1 MTMSAKL
8 PMLCGYR
15 VLDITQFVAG
25 PTCARLLAEMGAEV
39 IKLELGPHG
48 DRGRGSGL
56 KPRDPRYRDSSQ
68 STYFFQHNH
77 SKKSVALD
85 LKSERAREIVRRLA
99 ARVDV
104 VVENFSPGVMA
115 RAGLSY
121 ERLREKNPGL
131 IMCSI
136 SMAGQSGPLSGLAGY
151 DYMAAAYAGVT
162 SIVGEADR
170 PPAQL
175 ALAMGDSYTGIAA
188 AMAIGFALLHRERT
202 GEGQYIESALID
214 SYFHMQEVNVP
225 RVSLQ
230 GGAYV
235 PQRAGS
241 LHPDGG
247 PIGVFRYRDGEYVS
261 LMVLPHQWPQLVRA
275 LGRAELADDARFNTS
290 KARRDNNEALRA
302 IIEEWLSRFPS
313 RDAALAA
320 LAAERVPCAPVLTL
334 NEAMAL
340 THVRERG
347 TVRRVRDP
355 HIGEF
360 DIPGL
365 PVRFSRWS
373 TQADLRADLLGE
385 HNEEVLREVGG
396 LSDAEISDLYETQ
409 VLVRDPL
416 VGAASAS

>member
-1 MTMSAKL
+1 
-8 PMLCGYR
+8 
-15 VLDITQFVAG
+15 
-25 PTCARLLAEMGAEV
+25 
-39 IKLELGPHG
+39 
-48 DRGRGSGL
+48 
-56 KPRDPRYRDSSQ
+56 
-68 STYFFQHNH
+68 
-77 SKKSVALD
+77 
-85 LKSERAREIVRRLA
+85 
-99 ARVDV
+99 
-104 VVENFSPGVMA
+104 GVMA

-121 ERLREKNPGL
+121 ERLREENPSL

-136 SMAGQSGPLSGLAGY
+136 SMAGQSGPLSGLPGY

-162 SIVGEADR
+162 STVGEADR

-230 GGAYV
+230 GGAFV
-235 PQRAGS
+235 PRRAGS
-241 LHPDGG
+241 RHPDGG

-261 LMVLPHQWPQLVRA
+261 LMVQPHQWPQLVRA
-275 LGRAELADDARFNTS
+275 LGRAELTCDDRFKTP

-302 IIEEWLSRFPS
+302 IIEDWLGGFPS

-340 THVRERG
+340 THGRERG
-347 TVRRVRDP
+347 TVRRVRDR

-365 PVRFSRWS
+365 PVRFSGWPAS
-373 TQADLRADLLGE
+373 ADLHADLLGE
-385 HNEEVLREVGG
+385 HNETILREVGG
-396 LSDAEISDLYETQ
+396 LSNAEIRSLYEDG

-416 VGAASAS
+416 ADEVRGGHANCSGAESEHAGVAFLRPSQ